1 MSHAIEG
8 SYYEPSLYNYS
19 ASNYRPTH
27 HQFDHH
33 NPQTIPN
40 VSHISSSSAGHRRD
54 SSVGL
59 ALGHTQAAGQ
69 FPHPGHSPTIRQS
82 PHQNHLHHNQQPIQ
96 TMNSRPR
103 STTVATV
110 EPSGSSSA
118 ALLHSARPRAHSY
131 ADPRAAAEDRIKHSQ
146 TPSLDG
152 VVFPPNP
159 MVPEMDE
166 EPLYVNAKQY
176 HRILK
181 RRVARARL
189 AEMQKLSTQRK
200 PYLHQSRHNHAV
212 RRPRGPGGRFLTAEE
227 IAARKLEEHN
237 DQDVDDDE
245 ASAIRSPETPTHDE
259 STPSPLD
266 AVASPTGPSS
276 DKSSSKVGGTNS
288 FAYPDT
294 TPTSAVSSS
303 VSHANGDELGYEN
316 DGLGSILGTNQSLE
330 INAGY

>member
-1 MSHAIEG
+1 MIWTNHLWAFAN
-8 SYYEPSLYNYS
+8 L

-40 VSHISSSSAGHRRD
+40 VSHIPSSSAGHRRD

-59 ALGHTQAAGQ
+59 ALGHTQGPGQ
-69 FPHPGHSPTIRQS
+69 FPHPSHSPTIRQS
-82 PHQNHLHHNQQPIQ
+82 PHSNHLHHSQQPVQ
-96 TMNSRPR
+96 TMSSRPR

-110 EPSGSSSA
+110 EPTGSSSA
-118 ALLHSARPRAHSY
+118 AMLHSARPRAHSY

-152 VVFPPNP
+152 VVFPPQS

-200 PYLHQSRHNHAV
+200 VRALYPRILVRFPRTASDDLCIYPTALPASIKAQSCR
-212 RRPRGPGGRFLTAEE
+212 
-227 IAARKLEEHN
+227 
-237 DQDVDDDE
+237 
-245 ASAIRSPETPTHDE
+245 
-259 STPSPLD
+259 
-266 AVASPTGPSS
+266 
-276 DKSSSKVGGTNS
+276 
-288 FAYPDT
+288 
-294 TPTSAVSSS
+294 
-303 VSHANGDELGYEN
+303 
-316 DGLGSILGTNQSLE
+316 
-330 INAGY
+330 